1 MTSQF
6 NSLASIDSTGL
17 LYSLCIRVVSTI
29 ERTSS
34 DIWLIIYSQWIL
46 LCRLFTTV
54 SREQSRDT
62 IICRLM
68 TLTTKVAS
76 FSKYL
81 RTRIKSSWVDTWKT
95 KMRDFFKFG
104 NSGTLILKISAKL
117 RM

>member
-1 MTSQF
+1 MASQS

-17 LYSLCIRVVSTI
+17 LFSLYIRVVSNI

-34 DIWLIIYSQWIL
+34 DIWHIIYSQWIL
-46 LCRLFTTV
+46 LCKLFTTV
-54 SREQSRDT
+54 SRKQSRDT

-95 KMRDFFKFG
+95 KMRDFFKSG
-104 NSGTLILKISAKL
+104 NSGTLMRKISAKS